1 MGKRTDSL
9 ITGSIMMFKK
19 ARNGSFKTRY
29 NHIQETKYYR
39 IIRAFG
45 ISKEITGASGHGLR
59 HAYAQSRYE
68 QITGFKPP
76 CKFDSK
82 EGFRKNALRIA
93 GNDWEKLNQDAR
105 QIIKGEMGHGPDR
118 DDIVSQYLGSV

>member
-1 MGKRTDSL
+1 V
-9 ITGSIMMFKK
+9 FC
-19 ARNGSFKTRY
+19 
-29 NHIQETKYYR
+29 R

-68 QITGFKPP
+68 QIKGFKPP

-118 DDIVSQYLGSV
+118 DDIVSQYLGSI